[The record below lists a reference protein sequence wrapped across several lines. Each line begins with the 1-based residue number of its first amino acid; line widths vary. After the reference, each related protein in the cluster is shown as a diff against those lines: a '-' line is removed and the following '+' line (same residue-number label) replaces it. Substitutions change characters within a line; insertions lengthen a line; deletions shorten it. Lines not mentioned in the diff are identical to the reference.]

1 MIAQKN
7 PLVLAFVGDAV
18 MTLCIREH
26 LALGE
31 GKVGELH
38 KKASEFICAHSQA
51 VAFDKVSQ
59 TFGETEQDIARR
71 ARNVKHNTVPK
82 NAKLADYK
90 KATALE
96 AVIGYHWLMGNH
108 KRIEEII
115 INAN

>member
-18 MTLCIREH
+18 MTLCVREN

-38 KKASEFICAHSQA
+38 KRASEWVCASAQA
-51 VAFDKVSQ
+51 VAFDKVSEA
-59 TFGETEQDIARR
+59 FDEVEQDIARR
-71 ARNVKHNTVPK
+71 ARNVKHNTTPK

-108 KRIEEII
+108 KRIEEIL